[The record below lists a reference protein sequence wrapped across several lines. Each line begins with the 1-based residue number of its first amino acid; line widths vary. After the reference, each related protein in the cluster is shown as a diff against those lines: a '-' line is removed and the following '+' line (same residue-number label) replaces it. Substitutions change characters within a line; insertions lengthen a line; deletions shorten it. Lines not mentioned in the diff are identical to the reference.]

1 MGTIVKI
8 LGAYWFLKVLIG
20 ILLIVGVIYLIKK
33 GRNAR

>member
-8 LGAYWFLKVLIG
+8 LGAYWFLKLLIG
-20 ILLIVGVIYLIKK
+20 ILIIVGIITLIKK